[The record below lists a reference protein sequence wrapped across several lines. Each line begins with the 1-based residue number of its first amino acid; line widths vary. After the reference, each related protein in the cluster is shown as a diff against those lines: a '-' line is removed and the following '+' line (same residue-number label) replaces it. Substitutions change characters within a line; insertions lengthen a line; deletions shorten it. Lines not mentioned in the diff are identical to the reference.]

1 MRGKKVLLY
10 ESEYWKKLKVLKV
23 FYHFISNI
31 LLPNKVWCVKV
42 KRAIKQNNKAA
53 VHSKLLRWLDQHSRE
68 HNVRSSNSFS
78 DAKLKLKSGQERQ
91 RNKNR
96 LRRPLQQL
104 VEPSIFTVVSSKSWE
119 RGARSF
125 SYFHLFEQLA
135 HHHSSLELF
144 PSSWENYFNSR
155 KSRTITNFAY
165 KLVHF

>member
-1 MRGKKVLLY
+1 MEKVKSF
-10 ESEYWKKLKVLKV
+10 ESILS
-23 FYHFISNI
+23 FYFAI

-42 KRAIKQNNKAA
+42 KHAIKQNNKAA

-78 DAKLKLKSGQERQ
+78 DAKLKPKSGQERQ

-96 LRRPLQQL
+96 QKTIAAISWAKYFFL
-104 VEPSIFTVVSSKSWE
+104 SYSNKSWE
-119 RGARSF
+119 RVARSF
-125 SYFHLFEQLA
+125 SYFHLFVQLA

-155 KSRTITNFAY
+155 KSGTITNFAY